1 MNTPLSLVQE
11 LRGIRGGQKHSQS
24 DLEGLLTEI
33 REARREWQEQV
44 DQAQNLLHGLLASV
58 AELSGVEIPGIAGD
72 AKQGGNASLRLGF
85 KTLKDRIKNDLE
97 GFASTSAVEVAKN
110 AHGQSAIV
118 LEPLEKEISARMDNL
133 AEEFRSKLQ
142 ARLEQEQAKLA
153 DQVKVRAEEVLQGKM
168 NDFAE
173 WIKLMT
179 EGTVSSVPAEVQKSL
194 EPHVEQVKERL
205 KNTFQQ
211 QLNMVVMESD
221 RTVQSKV
228 EGIKNE
234 LQSLTAGLTDQARLA
249 YSQSTDN
256 AMKDFNN
263 RLSLAVQESAR
274 QLEASSRTRTDENLN
289 SIKSNMDRLSAASKT
304 EFQSY
309 VDSQMNG
316 FKAKLTAAA
325 EELQKKSAAEIASNV
340 QKASGD
346 ALRTSLSQVKQRLDE
361 ALNESKSDLKSTMG
375 AMVDDVRKQMGDYA
389 LSARDSLAGDATRLS
404 DSLKRI
410 GDELKAS
417 EKQRIT
423 AMVENLTNLSREN
436 LEQHAENVKQVAET
450 QVEEI
455 RKSLSGLQAR
465 MASDYD
471 AQLRQFV
478 EAQRKAMVEDIQKQ
492 VADAS
497 SGAVEKIRSS
507 SGQVVQDLSG
517 KVNKEVNT
525 ATSLLNQWAHQT
537 TTWAE
542 ASIKESLESYKHQ
555 VSEFTNSLL
564 EDQRSMVH
572 DRIGELQGR
581 LEQAAALL
589 RLANEGPG
597 SPTTASKDR
606 PGA

>member
-24 DLEGLLTEI
+24 DLEGLLSEI

-44 DQAQNLLHGLLASV
+44 DQAQNLLHELLTSI
-58 AELSGVEIPGIAGD
+58 AELSGVELPGLAGGD
-72 AKQGGNASLRLGF
+72 KQGGDNSLRLGF
-85 KTLKDRIKNDLE
+85 KTLKDRIKNELE
-97 GFASTSAVEVAKN
+97 GFASTSAAEAAKS
-110 AHGQSAIV
+110 AHSQSSVV
-118 LEPLEKEISARMDNL
+118 LEPLEKELNARMDNL
-133 AEEFRSKLQ
+133 AEEFRGKLQ
-142 ARLEQEQAKLA
+142 ARLEREQEKLA
-153 DQVKVRAEEVLQGKM
+153 DQVKVRADEVLQSKM

-194 EPHVEQVKERL
+194 EPHVEQVKEGL
-205 KNTFQQ
+205 KNSFQQ
-211 QLNMVVMESD
+211 QLNMVVVDSE

-228 EGIKNE
+228 EVIKNE
-234 LQSLTAGLTDQARLA
+234 LQSLTAGLTEQARLA
-249 YSQSTDN
+249 YSQTTEN

-274 QLEASSRTRTDENLN
+274 QLEANSRARTDENVN
-289 SIKSNMDRLSAASKT
+289 SIKSHIDNVSASSKV

-309 VDSQMNG
+309 MDAQVNG
-316 FKAKLTAAA
+316 FKEKLMTAAQ
-325 EELQKKSAAEIASNV
+325 ELQQKSAAEIATNV
-340 QKASGD
+340 QKASQE
-346 ALRTSLSQVKQRLDE
+346 ALSASVAQVKQRLDE
-361 ALNESKSDLKSTMG
+361 ALNQSKGELKSTMST
-375 AMVDDVRKQMGDYA
+375 MVEDVRKQMGDYA

-404 DSLKRI
+404 DNLKNL
-410 GDELKAS
+410 GNELKAS

-423 AMVENLTNLSREN
+423 AMVENMTNLSRES
-436 LEQHAENVKQVAET
+436 LEQHAQNVKQVAEM

-455 RKSLSGLQAR
+455 RRSLSGLQTK
-465 MASDYD
+465 MASDYE

-478 EAQRKAMVEDIQKQ
+478 EAQRKGMVEEIRKQ

-497 SGAVEKIRSS
+497 SGAVDKIRAS

-525 ATSLLNQWAHQT
+525 ATTLLNQWAHQT

-542 ASIKESLESYKHQ
+542 ASIKESLESYKRQ
-555 VSEFTNSLL
+555 VAEFTNSLL
-564 EDQRSMVH
+564 EDQRSTIQ
-572 DRIGELQGR
+572 DRIGDLQGR

-589 RLANEGPG
+589 RVTNAGAG
-597 SPTTASKDR
+597 SALDPAKDHQK
-606 PGA
+606 A

>member
-24 DLEGLLTEI
+24 DLEGLLSEI

-44 DQAQNLLHGLLASV
+44 DQAQNLLQGLLASV
-58 AELSGVEIPGIAGD
+58 AELSGVEIPGIAGGD
-72 AKQGGNASLRLGF
+72 KQGGNASLRLGF

-118 LEPLEKEISARMDNL
+118 LEPLEKEISARMDKL
-133 AEEFRSKLQ
+133 AEEFRGKLQ

-153 DQVKVRAEEVLQGKM
+153 EQVKIRAEEVLQGKM

-211 QLNMVVMESD
+211 QLNMVVIESD

-228 EGIKNE
+228 EAIKNE
-234 LQSLTAGLTDQARLA
+234 LHSLTAGLTDQARLA
-249 YSQSTDN
+249 YSQSTEN

-274 QLEASSRTRTDENLN
+274 QFEATSRSRTDENIN
-289 SIKSNMDRLSAASKT
+289 SIKSRMESLSTASKT
-304 EFQSY
+304 EFQAY
-309 VDSQMNG
+309 VDSQVNG
-316 FKAKLTAAA
+316 FKEKLAIAAQ
-325 EELQKKSAAEIASNV
+325 ELQKKSAAEIGNKVQRASE
-340 QKASGD
+340 D
-346 ALRTSLSQVKQRLDE
+346 ALRMSLGQVKQRLDE
-361 ALNESKSDLKSTMG
+361 ALNESKTDLKSTMG
-375 AMVDDVRKQMGDYA
+375 AMVDDARKQMGDFA

-404 DSLKRI
+404 DNLKNL
-410 GDELKAS
+410 GEESKAA
-417 EKQRIT
+417 EKQRIND
-423 AMVENLTNLSREN
+423 MVENLTKLSREN
-436 LEQHAENVKQVAET
+436 LEQHAQNVKQVVEAQAEE
-450 QVEEI
+450 V
-455 RKSLSGLQAR
+455 RRSLTGLQAR
-465 MASDYD
+465 MASDYE

-478 EAQRKAMVEDIQKQ
+478 EVQRKAMLEDIQKQ
-492 VADAS
+492 VADTS

-507 SGQVVQDLSG
+507 TGQVVQDLSG

-525 ATSLLNQWAHQT
+525 ATTLLNQWAHQT

-542 ASIKESLESYKHQ
+542 ASIKESLESYKRQ
-555 VSEFTNSLL
+555 VSEFTNSLM
-564 EDQRSMVH
+564 EGQRSMIQG
-572 DRIGELQGR
+572 RIGDLQGR

-589 RLANEGPG
+589 RLANEVPG
-597 SPTTASKDR
+597 SPTNAAKDR

>member
-340 QKASGD
+340 QIASGD